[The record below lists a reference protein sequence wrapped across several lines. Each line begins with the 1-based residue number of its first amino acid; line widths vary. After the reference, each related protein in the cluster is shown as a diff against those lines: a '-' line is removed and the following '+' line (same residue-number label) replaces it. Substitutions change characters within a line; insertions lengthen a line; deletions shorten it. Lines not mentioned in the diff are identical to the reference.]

1 MDPLPHESLTGY
13 LVARRTIAVILR
25 YELLLIGVMTCALRT
40 CSMELLAVWIWNRVA
55 DFIAWLIPGKLGK
68 ALAIL
73 LTWLFFV
80 VFMYLIN
87 RETIQNLLG

>member
-1 MDPLPHESLTGY
+1 
-13 LVARRTIAVILR
+13 
-25 YELLLIGVMTCALRT
+25 
-40 CSMELLAVWIWNRVA
+40 MELLASWIWNRVA
-55 DFIAWLIPGKLGK
+55 DFIAWLIPGKFGK

-73 LTWLFFV
+73 VAWLLFV

>member
-1 MDPLPHESLTGY
+1 
-13 LVARRTIAVILR
+13 
-25 YELLLIGVMTCALRT
+25 
-40 CSMELLAVWIWNRVA
+40 MELLAVWIWNRVA